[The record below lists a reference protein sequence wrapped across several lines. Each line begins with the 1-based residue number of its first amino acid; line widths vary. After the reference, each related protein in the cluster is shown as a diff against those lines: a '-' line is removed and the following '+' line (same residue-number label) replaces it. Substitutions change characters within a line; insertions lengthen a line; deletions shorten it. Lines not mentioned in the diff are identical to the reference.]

1 MKDKIIKIIKII
13 NIVLLLVCM
22 IGIFLFSS
30 EDRDTSTN
38 TSIETTK
45 KVVSVVSND
54 EDTSTKIAKDYFNEV
69 RKSAH
74 LIEYFCLGILAIN
87 VLKDYHKINIWM
99 VLICI
104 VFCMLYA
111 LSDEIHQIY
120 VPGRSCE
127 LRDIFIDTSGSIIGI
142 IIYSLI
148 NFIYRKRY
156 N

>member
-1 MKDKIIKIIKII
+1 MNKIIKII
-13 NIVLLLVCM
+13 NIVLLLICM
-22 IGIFLFSS
+22 FGIFLFSS

-74 LIEYFCLGILAIN
+74 LIEYFCLGILVIN

-127 LRDIFIDTSGSIIGI
+127 YRDVLIDSVGSMIGI
-142 IIYSLI
+142 GIYYYLRRQLI
-148 NFIYRKRY
+148 S
-156 N
+156 

>member
-1 MKDKIIKIIKII
+1 MKDKIIKII

-22 IGIFLFSS
+22 FGIFLFSS

-111 LSDEIHQIY
+111 LSDEIHQMY

>member
-1 MKDKIIKIIKII
+1 MNKIIKII
-13 NIVLLLVCM
+13 NIVLLLICM

-87 VLKDYHKINIWM
+87 VLKDYHKINVWM
-99 VLICI
+99 ILIC
-104 VFCMLYA
+104 VAFCMLYA

>member
-1 MKDKIIKIIKII
+1 MNKIIKII
-13 NIVLLLVCM
+13 NIVLLLICM

-99 VLICI
+99 ILICI

>member
-1 MKDKIIKIIKII
+1 MKDKIIKII

-74 LIEYFCLGILAIN
+74 LIEYLCLGILVIN

>member
-1 MKDKIIKIIKII
+1 MNKIIKII

-99 VLICI
+99 ILICI

>member
-1 MKDKIIKIIKII
+1 MKKYFKILNII
-13 NIVLLLVCM
+13 LLVICM
-22 IGIFLFSS
+22 VSIFLFSS

-45 KVVSVVSND
+45 KVISVVSND

-104 VFCMLYA
+104 IFCMLYA

>member
-1 MKDKIIKIIKII
+1 MNNKIIKII
-13 NIVLLLVCM
+13 NIVLLLIC
-22 IGIFLFSS
+22 IISIFLLSS

-99 VLICI
+99 ILIC
-104 VFCMLYA
+104 VAFCMLYA

>member
-1 MKDKIIKIIKII
+1 MNKIIKII
-13 NIVLLLVCM
+13 NIVLLLICM
-22 IGIFLFSS
+22 FGIFLFSS

-54 EDTSTKIAKDYFNEV
+54 EDTSAKIAKDYFNEV

-99 VLICI
+99 ILIC
-104 VFCMLYA
+104 VAFCMLYA

>member
-1 MKDKIIKIIKII
+1 MNKIIKII
-13 NIVLLLVCM
+13 NIVLLLICM

-45 KVVSVVSND
+45 KVISVVSND

-104 VFCMLYA
+104 IFCMLYA